1 MTGDARPAMPPVQL
15 PSEAELARDALAA
28 PLFSRAVALARWA
41 GDRLR
46 VGAGGEL
53 LGAQLKEAAGTL
65 DLVPDETGTAAA
77 ADAWNIAVDIG
88 LLDVEDDETDGDGA
102 TDDESVATA
111 TPGDDLRLFTGSGSP
126 ADVLELW
133 TGGLAVVMAEA
144 ATPSLEDLLGDL
156 DGAVGED
163 GTLDPDAVDL
173 DALDWDPEEESAFL
187 QTALGHLYLLTA
199 SETAAVALPEEGG
212 ADGMVPLPVLAAS
225 MLVPDETD
233 EPTDEMLEEI
243 SAAMMRLDVQFRLLE
258 PTGLIAYRPVDEAL
272 TREFDGEMPED
283 LDDEDVSRYGL
294 VRLTPLGRY
303 GVREQLR
310 EAGFE
315 APAVGDLAGEDATA
329 LLAAVAGYP
338 DGAARAE
345 TAQWLAGRAPLAAAG
360 QLLAAARGD
369 DADAP
374 ARRLICQQAL
384 SLTGAE
390 AEPALREVLTDR
402 ELGGLARVWLAEHG
416 AADVPPPDEDMV
428 FWLTVDTLAAQL
440 ATAGEPEELQALVEG
455 LVEQHTGFFDKVWH
469 VDHPATSDVLE
480 AMGRVHPDRKLAKD
494 ARKAAFKA
502 RSRRG

>member
-1 MTGDARPAMPPVQL
+1 MTGDARPAMPPVRL

-53 LGAQLKEAAGTL
+53 LGAQLKEAAGAL
-65 DLVPDETGTAAA
+65 ALPPDETGTAAA
-77 ADAWNIAVDIG
+77 ADAWNLAVDVG
-88 LLDVEDDETDGDGA
+88 LLDVEDDDETDEESA
-102 TDDESVATA
+102 ADDEPVATA
-111 TPGDDLRLFTGSGSP
+111 TPGADLQTFAAGGP

-133 TGGLAVVMAEA
+133 HTGLTVLMADA

-156 DGAVGED
+156 DGAVGDD

-187 QTALGHLYLLTA
+187 ETALGHLYLLTA
-199 SETAAVALPEEGG
+199 SETAAVAPPDEPG

-243 SAAMMRLDVQFRLLE
+243 SAAMMRLDEQFRLLE

-272 TREFDGEMPED
+272 TREFDGELTEEFE
-283 LDDEDVSRYGL
+283 DEDVSRYGM
-294 VRLTPLGRY
+294 VRLTPLGLY

-310 EAGFE
+310 GAGFD
-315 APAVGDLAGEDATA
+315 APAVGDLAESDAAA
-329 LLAAVAGYP
+329 LLGAVPGYP

-345 TAQWLAGRAPLAAAG
+345 TAQWLATRPPLEAAR

-369 DADAP
+369 DPDAP
-374 ARRLICQQAL
+374 ARRLVCQQAL
-384 SLTGAE
+384 SLAGAE
-390 AEPALREVLTDR
+390 AEPALREVLDDR

-416 AADVPPPDEDMV
+416 ASNVPPPDEGMV

-455 LVEQHTGFFDKVWH
+455 LVEQHTGFFEKVWH
-469 VDHPATSDVLE
+469 VDHPAVGDVLE
-480 AMGRVHPDRKLAKD
+480 AMGRVHPDRKLAKE

-502 RSRRG
+502 RSRQR

>member
-1 MTGDARPAMPPVQL
+1 MTGDARPAMPPVHL

-28 PLFSRAVALARWA
+28 PLFSRAVALTRWA

-53 LGAQLKEAAGTL
+53 LGTQLTEAAGVL
-65 DLVPDETGTAAA
+65 GLPSDATGTAAA
-77 ADAWNIAVDIG
+77 ADAWNLAVDIG
-88 LLDVEDDETDGDGA
+88 LLEIEEDEPESDAAE
-102 TDDESVATA
+102 DESVATA
-111 TPGDDLRLFTGSGSP
+111 TPGDELRLLTGGGSP
-126 ADVLELW
+126 AEVLQTW
-133 TGGLAVVMAEA
+133 TGGLAVVMADA

-163 GTLDPDAVDL
+163 GTLDPDAVEL

-187 QTALGHLYLLTA
+187 ETALGHLYLLTA
-199 SETAAVALPEEGG
+199 SETADVAPPQGDG
-212 ADGMVPLPVLAAS
+212 PDGMVPLPVLAAS
-225 MLVPDETD
+225 MLVPEDTD

-243 SAAMMRLDVQFRLLE
+243 SAAMMRLDEQFRLLE

-272 TREFDGEMPED
+272 TREFDGELPED
-283 LDDEDVSRYGL
+283 LDDEDVSRYGM
-294 VRLTPLGRY
+294 VRLTALGRY

-310 EAGFE
+310 EAGFD
-315 APAVGDLAGEDATA
+315 APAVGDLAGADAGT

-345 TAQWLAGRAPLAAAG
+345 TARWLAGRAPREAAG
-360 QLLAAARGD
+360 QLLSAARGD
-369 DADAP
+369 DPDAP
-374 ARRLICQQAL
+374 ARRLVCQQAL
-384 SLTGAE
+384 SLAGAE
-390 AEPALREVLTDR
+390 AEPALREVLPDR

-440 ATAGEPEELQALVEG
+440 ATAGEPEELQQLVEG
-455 LVEQHTGFFDKVWH
+455 LVEQHTGFFDKVWQ
-469 VDHPATSDVLE
+469 VDHPATGDVLE
-480 AMGRVHPDRKLAKD
+480 AMGRVHPDRALAKE

-502 RSRRG
+502 RSRTR